1 MLLHSSRSLSYV
13 LWCNNLFLI
22 RINIKF
28 FIPEQ
33 LSFSFRMWIL
43 GHDTTASAICW
54 AVYSLGKYQDLQEK
68 VYQELMQVLGD
79 RQKLQWYV
87 DIIEWY
93 RIPINVFEQFGLS
106 RYLVSLLQGGYE
118 SAAIHVDVSARSDE
132 DACPSTRYSSSSH
145 KTPQHRGRRDSRQL
159 HGGHRRPCGQS
170 SPRCL
175 AWPQGLYLIIH
186 IHITVKVSECWKYI

>member
-1 MLLHSSRSLSYV
+1 MLLNSSRSLSYV
-13 LWCNNLFLI
+13 LWCNNLLLI

-54 AVYSLGKYQDLQEK
+54 AIYSLGKYQDLQEK

-106 RYLVSLLQGGYE
+106 RYTWYRCYREDMSRLRYMSMFLREVMRMH
-118 SAAIHVDVSARSDE
+118 APVPAIARHLTKPLNIEGVEIPANFTVDIVVHAVNHHPDVWP
-132 DACPSTRYSSSSH
+132 DHKVCISSS
-145 KTPQHRGRRDSRQL
+145 
-159 HGGHRRPCGQS
+159 
-170 SPRCL
+170 
-175 AWPQGLYLIIH
+175 IFI
-186 IHITVKVSECWKYI
+186 

>member
-1 MLLHSSRSLSYV
+1 MLHSSRSLSYV

-22 RINIKF
+22 RIDIKL

-54 AVYSLGKYQDLQEK
+54 AIYSLGKYQDLQEK

-87 DIIEWY
+87 DIIEWFL
-93 RIPINVFEQFGLS
+93 INVFWTVRFIKVPGIVVTG
-106 RYLVSLLQGGYE
+106 RIWVGCDTCRCFYE
-118 SAAIHVDVSARSDE
+118 KWWG
-132 DACPSTRYSSSSH
+132 CM
-145 KTPQHRGRRDSRQL
+145 PQYPL
-159 HGGHRRPCGQS
+159 
-170 SPRCL
+170 
-175 AWPQGLYLIIH
+175 
-186 IHITVKVSECWKYI
+186 

>member
-1 MLLHSSRSLSYV
+1 MCCGAIT
-13 LWCNNLFLI
+13 W
-22 RINIKF
+22 INIKL

-87 DIIEWY
+87 DMIEWY

-106 RYLVSLLQGGYE
+106 RYLVSLFQGGYE

-186 IHITVKVSECWKYI
+186 IHIIVKVSECWKYI